1 MHGRATPLDAKPD
14 PKPDAKPDPKP
25 DAKPDAK
32 GPAPEFS
39 PAPLRIRR
47 LRRSELPVDT
57 VELAIFLIGKT
68 IVVEH
73 PAGSPGAESL
83 ASAASL
89 ESPRSSESPRTP
101 ERMSGRIVETEAY
114 VIGDAAC
121 HAFRGETPRN
131 RSLFLERGH
140 AYVYFTYGSCYMLN
154 VSAETPG
161 VGAGV
166 LIRAIQP
173 LEGMESMQRR
183 RNIDRR
189 NMSRRNPDQ
198 RDSNQRNS
206 SRRVRP
212 LDLVRG
218 PGRLAAALG
227 IDKRYDGI
235 DLCAPGPLWL
245 GAPVTPTGPVGI
257 STRIG
262 LTREVERELRFYERD
277 NPHVSGPKRMR
288 N

>member
-1 MHGRATPLDAKPD
+1 MPESSFELQVPLPLRQRAKAASGCQRRPRCTARATRLTAKPDAQPDGQSHD
-14 PKPDAKPDPKP
+14 PKPDAKH
-25 DAKPDAK
+25 
-32 GPAPEFS
+32 PAPEFR

-73 PAGSPGAESL
+73 PADSPGAEDPGKRSKPMKVRGN
-83 ASAASL
+83 SGKPQTPESPPTP
-89 ESPRSSESPRTP
+89 ESPRAP
-101 ERMSGRIVETEAY
+101 EENERSNRRKLEAY

-140 AYVYFTYGSCYMLN
+140 AYVYFTYGCCYMLN

-173 LEGMESMQRR
+173 LEGIESMQRIR
-183 RNIDRR
+183 CANL
-189 NMSRRNPDQ
+189 SH
-198 RDSNQRNS
+198 RDS
-206 SRRVRP
+206 
-212 LDLVRG
+212 
-218 PGRLAAALG
+218 
-227 IDKRYDGI
+227 
-235 DLCAPGPLWL
+235 
-245 GAPVTPTGPVGI
+245 
-257 STRIG
+257 
-262 LTREVERELRFYERD
+262 
-277 NPHVSGPKRMR
+277 
-288 N
+288 

>member
-1 MHGRATPLDAKPD
+1 
-14 PKPDAKPDPKP
+14 
-25 DAKPDAK
+25 
-32 GPAPEFS
+32 
-39 PAPLRIRR
+39 
-47 LRRSELPVDT
+47 
-57 VELAIFLIGKT
+57 
-68 IVVEH
+68 
-73 PAGSPGAESL
+73 
-83 ASAASL
+83 
-89 ESPRSSESPRTP
+89 
-101 ERMSGRIVETEAY
+101 
-114 VIGDAAC
+114 
-121 HAFRGETPRN
+121 
-131 RSLFLERGH
+131 
-140 AYVYFTYGSCYMLN
+140 MLN

-173 LEGMESMQRR
+173 LEGIESMQRR
-183 RNIDRR
+183 RNTDRR
-189 NMSRRNPDQ
+189 NMNR

-206 SRRVRP
+206 NERNSNQRVRP

-227 IDKRYDGI
+227 IDKRYDGV

-245 GAPVTPTGPVGI
+245 GAPVKPVGPVGI

-277 NPHVSGPKRMR
+277 NPHVSGPKKLR